1 MTGQGRLGIFSALRP
16 AFFGAAMGLAL
27 IPLSGCTT
35 PEEVAFTAPPS
46 GLSSGQ
52 ARQTGTFP
60 NLNIPPQVAASQ
72 ISEGEKAEK
81 LSELQAAQ
89 ASQAAAGQGNVPKDE
104 ALLKKLATTHGK
116 KTLQE
121 IEGK

>member
-1 MTGQGRLGIFSALRP
+1 M
-16 AFFGAAMGLAL
+16 AL
-27 IPLSGCTT
+27 IALSGCTT